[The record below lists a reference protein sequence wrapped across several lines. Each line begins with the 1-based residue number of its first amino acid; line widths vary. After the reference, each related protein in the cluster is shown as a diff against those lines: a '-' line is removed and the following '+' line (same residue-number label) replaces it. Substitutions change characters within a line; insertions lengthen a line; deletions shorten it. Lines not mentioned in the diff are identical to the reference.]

1 MSAGW
6 VAAGVRARAM
16 SRRRLG
22 QRGTGALA
30 TSPSLEA
37 ALASLAGTAYGRE
50 VRPGQEL
57 AQAQRAVTDTWLWN
71 VRVLAGWAPRSGVA
85 LLRPLVAP
93 LEVANTLDHLRALSG
108 LPGPPPHRLGGLAT
122 AWPRLSTTT
131 SAAEVRAVLAAS
143 PWGDPGDV
151 GPRGVGL
158 AMQAALADRVMARV
172 PVAAAWAA
180 GALALVA
187 AGVLA
192 AEVDPPAGYR
202 TSAQRVL
209 GRAATAATDLP
220 SLRRSLPRSAAW
232 ALAGVDGPA
241 ELWRAEAAWWRRVER
256 DARSLVA
263 RPTPGGEPVLGTVA
277 LLAVDAWRVRAG
289 LELASRGGRPV
300 EGFDA
305 VA

>member
-16 SRRRLG
+16 GRRRLG
-22 QRGTGALA
+22 RRGTGVLGS
-30 TSPSLEA
+30 SPSLEA
-37 ALASLAGTAYGRE
+37 ALVTLAGTAYGRE
-50 VRPGQEL
+50 VRSGQDL
-57 AQAQRAVTDTWLWN
+57 AQAQRGVTATWLWN

-93 LEVANTLDHLRALSG
+93 LEVADTVDHLRALAG
-108 LPGPPPHRLGGLAT
+108 LGGPPPYRLGGLAT
-122 AWPRLSTTT
+122 AWPRLATTT
-131 SAAEVRAVLAAS
+131 SAAEVRTVLAAS
-143 PWGDPGDV
+143 PWGDPGDDE
-151 GPRGVGL
+151 PRGVGL
-158 AMQAALADRVMARV
+158 AMRAALADRVVARV

-187 AGVLA
+187 AGLLA
-192 AEVDPPAGYR
+192 AEAAPPAGYR

-209 GRAATAATDLP
+209 GRAATAAGDLP
-220 SLRRSLPRSAAW
+220 SLRRSLPRTAAW

-241 ELWRAEAAWWRRVER
+241 GLWRAEAAWWQRVER
-256 DARSLVA
+256 DARALVA
-263 RPTPGGEPVLGTVA
+263 RPTPGAEPVVGTVA
-277 LLAVDAWRVRAG
+277 LLAVDAWRVRAA
-289 LELASRGGRPV
+289 LELASRGGVPV